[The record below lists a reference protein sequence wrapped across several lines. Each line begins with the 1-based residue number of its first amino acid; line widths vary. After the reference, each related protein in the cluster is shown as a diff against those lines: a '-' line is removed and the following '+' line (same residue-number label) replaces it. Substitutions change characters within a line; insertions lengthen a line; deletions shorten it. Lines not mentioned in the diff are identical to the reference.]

1 MMLSKKE
8 DLEVVV
14 KGWVSGAA
22 SADSVLFL
30 AMSMMAGVAA
40 AVRRAT
46 IIIIVVRVTKVDV
59 VVTYFI

>member
-14 KGWVSGAA
+14 EGWVSGAA
-22 SADSVLFL
+22 RADSVLFL
-30 AMSMMAGVAA
+30 AMSMMAGETA

-46 IIIIVVRVTKVDV
+46 IIIIVVRDIKSMSS
-59 VVTYFI
+59 

>member
-1 MMLSKKE
+1 M
-8 DLEVVV
+8 
-14 KGWVSGAA
+14 SGAA

-30 AMSMMAGVAA
+30 AMPMMAGVAA

-59 VVTYFI
+59 VVTYIYFEFG